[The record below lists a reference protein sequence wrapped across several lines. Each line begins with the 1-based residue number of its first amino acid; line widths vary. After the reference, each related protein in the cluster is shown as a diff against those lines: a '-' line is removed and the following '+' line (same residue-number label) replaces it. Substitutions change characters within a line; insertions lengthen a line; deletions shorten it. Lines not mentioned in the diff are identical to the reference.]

1 MPVPLASE
9 GGQSEFNTKSISPN
23 KIRYAWDQKF
33 YYMLFLRKVHV
44 KRFKQWENQATIA
57 HIQNNYTR
65 EGQWFCSVQTL
76 AQTRASQKSRA
87 CLKERQKTD
96 YDCPLN
102 QSFASTTGHNA
113 PNPNVC
119 APSFLSWFLLPCS
132 VISICALEGEA
143 TGVCAYQHLFVFSFV
158 PRQSWGRKA
167 KDERSCSLDLYTD
180 AQGVTLTAVF
190 TGAQLSPL
198 S

>member
-1 MPVPLASE
+1 
-9 GGQSEFNTKSISPN
+9 
-23 KIRYAWDQKF
+23 
-33 YYMLFLRKVHV
+33 MLFLKKVHV
-44 KRFKQWENQATIA
+44 KRFKQWENQATIP
-57 HIQNNYTR
+57 HIQNNYKGRTVILLCPNTGSDQSKP
-65 EGQWFCSVQTL
+65 EVKGMSKGKT
-76 AQTRASQKSRA
+76 
-87 CLKERQKTD
+87 KTD
-96 YDCPLN
+96 YDCPPN

-132 VISICALEGEA
+132 VISICALKGEA

-167 KDERSCSLDLYTD
+167 KDERSYLLDLYTD

-190 TGAQLSPL
+190 TEAQLSPP